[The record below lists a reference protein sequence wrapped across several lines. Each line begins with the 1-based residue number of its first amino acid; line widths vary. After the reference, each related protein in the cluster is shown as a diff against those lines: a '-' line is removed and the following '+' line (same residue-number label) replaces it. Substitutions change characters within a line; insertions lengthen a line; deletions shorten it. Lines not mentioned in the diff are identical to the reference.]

1 MLTIGISKKPK
12 NSSENLDPLFH
23 SNKQIQLSKTNL
35 PRSPVILQPLT
46 NLGRRRTSFHNHWKK
61 KETWPPLKYNEQ
73 QSRIEAL
80 NTGLS
85 QSVTVESLIHEE
97 YDVIESPKYFK
108 EAKYHGHYDEK
119 FFRSTLTDTIKAA
132 TLLEILQGF
141 SEFSTTN
148 NILFW
153 ISHGTLLGWYWNQK
167 ILPWD
172 EDIDLQVPYQHLKML
187 KQNVIDARFI
197 DVETGLYIDITAL
210 SKSSNSTTLSC
221 KSPHQY
227 AYEDIFPVQE
237 TVMEKEIKVWRP
249 NNVLQVLKNEYGEV
263 SMVRNRYF
271 TYEFVNNVWRK
282 ISAPLWN
289 SQRKLNKFQNKIELL
304 FVSAD
309 TSIYKGE
316 QGIWKADDREEA
328 LFYLSLSYTREG
340 RDNLT
345 RNIVNPLQEEFQLL
359 FTRTILYSSIYSPEI
374 SE

>member
-12 NSSENLDPLFH
+12 NSSENLDPLLH

-35 PRSPVILQPLT
+35 PRSPVILQPPT

-187 KQNVIDARFI
+187 VSFNQTYFNSSITKKSYWIDVNPFGKYRFHQKQNVIDARFI

-289 SQRKLNKFQNKIELL
+289 SQRKLNKFQKFDI
-304 FVSAD
+304 
-309 TSIYKGE
+309 
-316 QGIWKADDREEA
+316 
-328 LFYLSLSYTREG
+328 
-340 RDNLT
+340 
-345 RNIVNPLQEEFQLL
+345 
-359 FTRTILYSSIYSPEI
+359 
-374 SE
+374 